1 MSKASLFCS
10 GRENVRGINL
20 CGIVYMVLDV
30 VDLIICETAYRGNT
44 LT

>member
-1 MSKASLFCS
+1 MSEARLLCS